1 VTDTSAHEHAVN
13 APDGASVAGQAIGI
27 LGGTFNPPHLGHVA
41 VARHARAELGLERVL
56 LMPAN
61 MPPHKGDGEDPGA
74 VHRLR
79 MCELAV
85 EGVAGISA
93 CALELDRGGPSYT
106 VDTLRAIHAS
116 HPDAELTFIVGADTA
131 STLASWREPAELLGL
146 ARLAVAA
153 RAGSDHWQVI
163 QAVAGISVNAPGEP
177 VPTRVEFLEMDVI
190 EVSSSM
196 VRARAAHEQP
206 IDDLVGPGVAAYI
219 AEQRLYRAP
228 AKVVS

>member
-1 VTDTSAHEHAVN
+1 
-13 APDGASVAGQAIGI
+13 VAREAIGI

-41 VARHARAELGLERVL
+41 VARHARTELGLERVL

-61 MPPHKGDGEDPGA
+61 MAPHKGDGEDPGA
-74 VHRLR
+74 EHRLR

-85 EGVAGISA
+85 QGVEGISA
-93 CALELDRGGPSYT
+93 SSLELDRGGPSYT

-116 HPDAELTFIVGADTA
+116 DPDAELTFIVGADTA
-131 STLASWREPAELLGL
+131 STLATWREPAELLGL

-163 QAVAGISVNAPGEP
+163 QTVAEISVNAPGEP

-196 VRARAAHEQP
+196 VRARAALSQP
-206 IDDLVGPGVAAYI
+206 IEDLVGPEVAAYI
-219 AEQRLYRAP
+219 SEQRLYRP
-228 AKVVS
+228 AVEAMS

>member
-1 VTDTSAHEHAVN
+1 L
-13 APDGASVAGQAIGI
+13 APVGDSSEVAREAIGI

-61 MPPHKGDGEDPGA
+61 MAPHKGDGEDPGA
-74 VHRLR
+74 EHRLR

-85 EGVAGISA
+85 QGVEGISA
-93 CALELDRGGPSYT
+93 SSLELDRGGPSYT

-131 STLASWREPAELLGL
+131 STLATWREPAELLGL

-153 RAGSDHWQVI
+153 RAGSEHWQVI
-163 QAVAGISVNAPGEP
+163 QTVAGISVSAPGEP

-196 VRARAAHEQP
+196 VRARAAQEQP
-206 IDDLVGPGVAAYI
+206 IEDLVGAEVAAYI
-219 AEQRLYRAP
+219 SEQRLYRP
-228 AKVVS
+228 AVEAMS